1 MFLSHVLYH
10 IVSSFD
16 LRKILPHGMYHS
28 VTCFLI
34 SEEEFSVFWIISTL
48 VAVMNLTAVCVHLY
62 AHVGFYTTTI
72 PGMIVTLDHSF
83 MCVITNM
90 GKKHLTRCCI
100 MLCRSFSLL
109 SRSFVHFTK
118 YENLSR
124 QKHTKFRFVFVEVCS
139 CIGLY

>member
-83 MCVITNM
+83 MCEITNM
-90 GKKHLTRCCI
+90 GKKTSNQVLHYVVPLLLI
-100 MLCRSFSLL
+100 IKSIIRSFYK
-109 SRSFVHFTK
+109 V
-118 YENLSR
+118 
-124 QKHTKFRFVFVEVCS
+124 
-139 CIGLY
+139 